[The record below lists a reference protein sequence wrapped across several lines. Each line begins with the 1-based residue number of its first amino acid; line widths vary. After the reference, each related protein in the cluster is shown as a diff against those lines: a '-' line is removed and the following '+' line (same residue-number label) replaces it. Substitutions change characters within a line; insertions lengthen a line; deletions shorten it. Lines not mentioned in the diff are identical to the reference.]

1 MDGLSP
7 ANVTYGAGAVL
18 AALVG
23 AIMKG
28 WLVPGPTHNRAIT
41 MLDKAETR
49 NDQNAESLRKLA
61 EAFERFKRR
70 TS

>member
-18 AALVG
+18 IAVIA
-23 AIMKG
+23 AIMRG
-28 WLVPGPTHNRAIT
+28 LLVPGPTHNRAIS
-41 MLDKAETR
+41 MLDKAEAR

-61 EAFERFKRR
+61 ESYERIKRNR
-70 TS
+70 T